1 MAEAVIS
8 LFASKVLTGFFRFI
22 RTKTAEK
29 LQDGGLTDQKLRGLI
44 LRELDDIKSKLD
56 GIARKDLGA
65 SISSLKKGIKRLSTH
80 TVLVDE
86 PSESGDNNGH
96 PSTSELQ
103 SAVITSSE
111 TKLTW
116 QIEDAIALVDAIGK
130 LKIESSESFKSAKES
145 FKEAGRTAALAF
157 HNTAL
162 NTEERIL
169 ASEVRFASGILEQL
183 ENPEIAASDCLQYL
197 IELHDMPAI
206 KEIFSVHIKGGIKSW
221 FKKDSR
227 REMVETVTMINLI
240 LADFISKFTKQRMAV
255 FDWPP
260 IVCGKQFVHP
270 IHFKDESSSN
280 LSEIKITPPWDIVKL
295 EDDLLR
301 NTCALIKKGE
311 LIGFAKDKH
320 GPQKLVKTTGKLQPY
335 CLSTLED
342 KTEDPE
348 SDNDIILG
356 LAFDEDDTM
365 YVVSCGKDGG
375 HRLSIYSADGR
386 NTHQST
392 LESVYGADDKN
403 THNTTLKFLHASQII
418 GMGITNNK
426 NIVIVTEHI
435 VYVCNRNGELLNSF
449 NPAEISPRNYDIIM
463 KSMSVSSDNEIV
475 LVPKE
480 INFLRDSYRLSTYT
494 QDGKFQRT
502 VKFRTHNDFSDRY
515 EDIFYNHVTKTII
528 GYVKCDH
535 SSFIECLSGETGELQ
550 CSYLLC
556 PTNFPEIVSNFRL
569 VCHTNGTMAL
579 VGKRHVIYLKNSS
592 PST

>member
-8 LFASKVLTGFFRFI
+8 LFVSKVLTGFFRFI

-29 LQDGGLTDQKLRGLI
+29 LQDGGLTDQKLRGWI

-56 GIARKDLGA
+56 GIARKELNA
-65 SISSLKKGIKRLSTH
+65 SISSLQKGIKRLNTH
-80 TVLVDE
+80 TLLVDE
-86 PSESGDNNGH
+86 PSESGDSDGH
-96 PSTSELQ
+96 PSTSELP
-103 SAVITSSE
+103 SVVKASSE
-111 TKLTW
+111 TNLTW
-116 QIEDAIALVDAIGK
+116 QIEDAVALVDAIGK

-145 FKEAGRTAALAF
+145 FKEAGRTATLAF

-183 ENPEIAASDCLQYL
+183 ENPEIAANDCLQYL

-255 FDWPP
+255 FGWPM
-260 IVCGKQFVHP
+260 IVCGKQVVHP
-270 IHFKDESSSN
+270 IHFKDGSSSN

-295 EDDLLR
+295 EDDGLR
-301 NTCALIKKGE
+301 NKCVLNKKGE
-311 LIGFAKDKH
+311 LVSFAKDKH
-320 GPQKLVKTTGKLQPY
+320 GPQKLVKTRGKQQLY
-335 CLSTLED
+335 CRHSALED
-342 KTEDPE
+342 NYTEQLQSSYDV
-348 SDNDIILG
+348 IG
-356 LAFDEDDTM
+356 TAVGEDDAV
-365 YVVSCGKDGG
+365 YVVTNQKTTGS
-375 HRLSIYSADGR
+375 RLSVYSADG
-386 NTHQST
+386 
-392 LESVYGADDKN
+392 KN
-403 THNTTLKFLHASQII
+403 THNSTLKFLHASQII

-426 NIVIVTEHI
+426 NIVIVTEHN

-449 NPAEISPRNYDIIM
+449 NPVEISRSNYDIIM

-502 VKFRTHNDFSDRY
+502 VKFRTHNDISDRY
-515 EDIFYNHVTKTII
+515 EDIFYNHVISRNSTKTII

>member
-65 SISSLKKGIKRLSTH
+65 SISSLKKGIKRLNTH
-80 TVLVDE
+80 TVFVDE

-116 QIEDAIALVDAIGK
+116 QIEDAVAPVDAIGK

-145 FKEAGRTAALAF
+145 FKEAGRTATLAF

-206 KEIFSVHIKGGIKSW
+206 KKIFSVHIKGGIKFW
-221 FKKDSR
+221 LKKDSR

-255 FDWPP
+255 FDSPP

-295 EDDLLR
+295 EDDGLR
-301 NTCALIKKGE
+301 NKCVLNKKGE
-311 LIGFAKDKH
+311 LVSFPKDKH
-320 GPQKLVKTTGKLQPY
+320 GPQKLVKTTGKQQLY
-335 CLSTLED
+335 CRHSALED
-342 KTEDPE
+342 NYTEQLQSSYDV
-348 SDNDIILG
+348 IG
-356 LAFDEDDTM
+356 TAVGEDDAV
-365 YVVSCGKDGG
+365 YVVTNQKTTAS
-375 HRLSIYSADGR
+375 RLSVYSADG
-386 NTHQST
+386 
-392 LESVYGADDKN
+392 KN
-403 THNTTLKFLHASQII
+403 THNSTLKFPHASQII
-418 GMGITNNK
+418 GMAITNNK
-426 NIVIVTEHI
+426 NIVIVTEHN

-449 NPAEISPRNYDIIM
+449 NPAEISRSNYDIIM

-494 QDGKFQRT
+494 QDGKFRRT
-502 VKFRTHNDFSDRY
+502 VKFRAHNDFSDKY
-515 EDIFYNHVTKTII
+515 EDIFYNHATKTII
-528 GYVKCDH
+528 GNVKCDH

-550 CSYLLC
+550 CSYLLY
-556 PTNFPEIVSNFRL
+556 PTNFPEKMSNFRL

-579 VGKRHVIYLKNSS
+579 VGKRHVIYLQNSP
-592 PST
+592 PSI

>member
-8 LFASKVLTGFFRFI
+8 LFVSKVLTGFFRFI

-29 LQDGGLTDQKLRGLI
+29 FQDGGLTDQKLRGWI

-56 GIARKDLGA
+56 GIARKELNA
-65 SISSLKKGIKRLSTH
+65 SISSLQKGIKRLNTH
-80 TVLVDE
+80 TLLVDE
-86 PSESGDNNGH
+86 PSESGDNDGH
-96 PSTSELQ
+96 PSTSELP
-103 SAVITSSE
+103 SVVKTSSE
-111 TKLTW
+111 TNLTW
-116 QIEDAIALVDAIGK
+116 QIEDAVALVDAIGK

-145 FKEAGRTAALAF
+145 FKEAGRTATLAF

-183 ENPEIAASDCLQYL
+183 ENPEIAANDCLQYL

-255 FDWPP
+255 FGWPM
-260 IVCGKQFVHP
+260 IVCGKQVVHP
-270 IHFKDESSSN
+270 IHFKDGSSSN

-295 EDDLLR
+295 EDDGLR
-301 NTCALIKKGE
+301 NKCVLNKKGE
-311 LIGFAKDKH
+311 LVSFAKDKH
-320 GPQKLVKTTGKLQPY
+320 GPQKLVKTRGKQQLY
-335 CLSTLED
+335 CRHSALED
-342 KTEDPE
+342 NYTEQLQSSYDV
-348 SDNDIILG
+348 IG
-356 LAFDEDDTM
+356 TAVGEDDAV
-365 YVVSCGKDGG
+365 YVVTNQKTTGS
-375 HRLSIYSADGR
+375 RLSVYSADG
-386 NTHQST
+386 
-392 LESVYGADDKN
+392 KN
-403 THNTTLKFLHASQII
+403 THNSTLKFLHASQII

-426 NIVIVTEHI
+426 NIVIVTEHN

-449 NPAEISPRNYDIIM
+449 NPAEISRSNYDIIM

-502 VKFRTHNDFSDRY
+502 VKFRTHNDISDRY

-556 PTNFPEIVSNFRL
+556 STNFPEKVSNFRL